1 MLPFPEA
8 VEITI
13 QETSVKNE
21 LTTTRD
27 FLVAILFIAATTVDV
42 PELRLTPYYC
52 SGMSLVCSKVCD
64 ESIQRPHIETCPVS
78 KHSACKIK
86 KEAILKK
93 GCSEQ
98 TKSTFSIYDKA
109 PAKRC

>member
-1 MLPFPEA
+1 LKNRDK
-8 VEITI
+8 
-13 QETSVKNE
+13 QVKCC
-21 LTTTRD
+21 R
-27 FLVAILFIAATTVDV
+27 
-42 PELRLTPYYC
+42 
-52 SGMSLVCSKVCD
+52 CSKVCD